1 MNLNLKNPLAFFDL
15 ETTGTNT
22 VKDRIV
28 EISIVKITVKGE
40 QVIKT
45 RKINPTIPIPLETSL
60 IHGIYDDD
68 VKDAP
73 TFKQIA
79 KSLADF
85 VEGCDLAGFNIL
97 KFDVPLLVEEF
108 LRADINFDVSKRK
121 LIDAQ
126 KIFFMMEKRNLSSAY
141 KFYCNKTLEGAHS
154 AEADTLATYEVL
166 KGQLDR
172 YEGMEATDLMGNKIG
187 VIENDMAALHE
198 LTNSNMVDLAGRMV
212 FNKDGQEVF
221 NFGKNKGKLVSEIL
235 KKEQGFY
242 DWMMKGDFPLDT
254 KRKLTEIKLR
264 AFNNR

>member
-1 MNLNLKNPLAFFDL
+1 MKLNLKNPIAFFDL
-15 ETTGTNT
+15 ETTGTNIT
-22 VKDRIV
+22 NDRIV
-28 EISIVKITVKGE
+28 EISIVKINQKNE
-40 QVIKT
+40 QDIKT
-45 RKINPTIPIPLETSL
+45 RKINPTVPIPHETSL
-60 IHGIYDDD
+60 IHGIYDED

-79 KSLADF
+79 RSLADF
-85 VEGCDLAGFNIL
+85 LEGCDLAGFNIL

-108 LRADINFDVSKRK
+108 LRADINFDISRRK
-121 LIDAQ
+121 LVDAQ

-141 KFYCNKTLEGAHS
+141 KFYCDKTLEGAHS

-166 KGQLDR
+166 KSQLDR
-172 YEGMEATDLMGNKIG
+172 YDGHEVTDLLGEKIG
-187 VIENDMAALHE
+187 VIENDMAKLHA

-212 FNKDGQEVF
+212 FNKDGEEVF
-221 NFGKNKGKLVSEIL
+221 NFGKNKGKLVSQIL
-235 KKEQGFY
+235 KKEPGFY

>member
-1 MNLNLKNPLAFFDL
+1 MKLNLKNPLAFFDL

-166 KGQLDR
+166 IGQLEK

-187 VIENDMAALHE
+187 VIKNDMTSLHE

-212 FNKDGQEVF
+212 YNKDGQEVF
-221 NFGKNKGKLVSEIL
+221 NFGKNKGKLVSDIL
-235 KKEQGFY
+235 QKEQGFY